1 MMKVA
6 YLLIQ
11 RNAAKEQRKGRASR
25 PSLINELHLGDEDG
39 NRISFDK
46 LNLDN

>member
-11 RNAAKEQRKGRASR
+11 RNAAKEQRKGRANTQDAVHQ
-25 PSLINELHLGDEDG
+25 LENDFNGL
-39 NRISFDK
+39 
-46 LNLDN
+46 